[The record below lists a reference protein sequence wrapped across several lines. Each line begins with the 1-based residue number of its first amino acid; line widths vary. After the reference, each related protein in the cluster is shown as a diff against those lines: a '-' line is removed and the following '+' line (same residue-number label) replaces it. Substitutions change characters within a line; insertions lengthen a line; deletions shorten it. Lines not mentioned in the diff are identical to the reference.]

1 MELNYII
8 VNNDKGC
15 YTSIIGLK
23 VMIIELLFTFQKN
36 FTSGIFMNLNFWLMS
51 NLFMMKLEDLQL
63 SSKFNSL
70 LLMNGIKYKD
80 INIHPISGFGRSFI
94 TVIFLSILC
103 IVTIATSVI
112 SYYHFQYEK
121 YWLLKKN
128 TKHPI
133 LKIFTITILIDIICS
148 VTQFFYGDKFE
159 IQKGYWAFLGSGLVD
174 IDIQH
179 DFF

>member
-1 MELNYII
+1 
-8 VNNDKGC
+8 
-15 YTSIIGLK
+15 
-23 VMIIELLFTFQKN
+23 
-36 FTSGIFMNLNFWLMS
+36 
-51 NLFMMKLEDLQL
+51 
-63 SSKFNSL
+63 
-70 LLMNGIKYKD
+70 MNGIKYKD

-133 LKIFTITILIDIICS
+133 LKIL
-148 VTQFFYGDKFE
+148 
-159 IQKGYWAFLGSGLVD
+159 
-174 IDIQH
+174 
-179 DFF
+179 